1 MAKDGTN
8 RGGARPGAGR
18 PKKRDDG
25 KYEHVELTAEQIHE
39 LLDSPHI
46 SYVSRK
52 SVSYTKAFKE
62 HFWQRYCDGVD
73 PKQIFEDAG
82 LNTAILTRSRINGL
96 LKTLRHQK
104 EKGLSFTEGSE
115 PQVDQ
120 PEKTYDFPKPP
131 RRSNKSKLPVLSE
144 ADIAQMYNQVAYM
157 SQEIEFLKKLS
168 WRDRRKSSHVYER
181 STFSKI

>member
-1 MAKDGTN
+1 MVQT
-8 RGGARPGAGR
+8 GAARVPEQAAQR
-18 PKKRDDG
+18 KRDDG

-82 LNTAILTRSRINGL
+82 LNTAILTKKQDQWSSKNTQASERERAFLYRGQRAAGRS
-96 LKTLRHQK
+96 
-104 EKGLSFTEGSE
+104 
-115 PQVDQ
+115 
-120 PEKTYDFPKPP
+120 
-131 RRSNKSKLPVLSE
+131 
-144 ADIAQMYNQVAYM
+144 A
-157 SQEIEFLKKLS
+157 
-168 WRDRRKSSHVYER
+168 
-181 STFSKI
+181 